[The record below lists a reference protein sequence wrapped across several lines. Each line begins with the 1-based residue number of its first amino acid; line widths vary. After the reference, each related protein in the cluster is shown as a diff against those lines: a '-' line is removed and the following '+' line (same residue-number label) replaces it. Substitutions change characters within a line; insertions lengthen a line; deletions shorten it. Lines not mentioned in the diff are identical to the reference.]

1 MDYLCNC
8 KSEIGNVCNPV
19 EDHCLRATK
28 IVHHHANG
36 RFDWLI
42 SGQQSVYPSREVIP
56 ILSGKYKRFTF
67 VHRVA
72 DSNFHVAGNFFE
84 TIDAKLVFVSI
95 ISNSKEFRQL
105 SSKNNST
112 CIAFS
117 EETLQ
122 KNTMNSP
129 FWK

>member
-1 MDYLCNC
+1 MDYLSNC

-19 EDHCLRATK
+19 EDHCLRAMK

-72 DSNFHVAGNFFE
+72 DSNFHVAGSFFE
-84 TIDAKLVFVSI
+84 TIRYQACLFSI
-95 ISNSKEFRQL
+95 ISNSQEFRQL

-117 EETLQ
+117 DETLGK
-122 KNTMNSP
+122 KNDE
-129 FWK
+129 